1 MSRVVNSK
9 DMDKILEAMLLSQ
22 HPASV
27 KHSFVRRILEAAK
40 QPLDSKQCWA
50 MFELSTNLILLGDTK
65 FKKDVGKE
73 VLEAYALN
81 HISEFE
87 IYFDAKLI
95 LKLMQDGYGT
105 LNRRSVGIIE
115 YIQLGLKYV
124 QDNSSADEVF
134 HVLQIEL
141 LRIVCEK
148 PGSKLCASISKLIV
162 EYPQCIPTGKFQ
174 VVFCQQLVRS
184 IGQFQNGSEE
194 EDEIVEFLDQV
205 NKVSSLLQR
214 IWQTQTAAIIPSLRE
229 LFTVI
234 SSTEGSE
241 GPSNALATVI
251 QYVPLELMDGVIRN
265 LTNDDSITDKELMTA
280 LTNMV
285 DWLSWPL
292 ARNIDKWIIGLLK
305 GLAAVKKFSILIEVT
320 LAKIEQVFSRL
331 FYPIVRAG
339 ALEVLKYMLLSFQH
353 SPEAF
358 HILVSDIPKLVVSLS
373 KEGSNS
379 GTCCLQQLSELVHCM
394 IFRFS
399 GFPDL
404 YEPVIEVLKVFPI
417 PNEEKI
423 KYLLNQN
430 AWTSQ
435 KNALGPL
442 YPRLATKSETGRVGL
457 ANLGNT
463 CYMNSVI
470 QALFMASDFRHAVL
484 LLKENDS
491 QSLMMKLQWLFA
503 FLEHSQRP
511 AISPSSFLK
520 ASSPPWFNPGAQQD
534 CSEYLKYL
542 LDRLHEEEKTGKTI
556 SHRLKHACSDSHLE
570 DKIPG
575 KTLIERMFGGK
586 MVTKIHCYRCRNVSF
601 REEVFTDL
609 SLAFPPHSK
618 VLQQSGSSYDSN
630 LSTEMAGSGN
640 MTSQTK
646 AQHKATKSPIK
657 QKQTKSKEPSVR
669 VVPFEIL
676 GSHAKEKKDDPP
688 YSRVKRDDSSYPFSS
703 MLKND
708 FAIATGEKACDSP
721 SSRSVSD
728 LINYFLSPEMLSG
741 DNRYYCDKCTS
752 LQEAEKVVELTRSP
766 HYLILTLLRFSFDLI
781 TMRRKKILDNVS
793 IPLVLKLPIR
803 IATEKDEQIINTEKS
818 MCQLASWKYFAD
830 DAKSLS
836 VTYDLCCVVVHSG
849 ISSESGHYYCYGR
862 ECVPTNSE
870 IGPRVI
876 LEADSKAGDQW
887 YLYNDTRVSFSS
899 FESVSNVTNYFPK
912 DTAYV
917 LFYRQR
923 GTKHTCLDD
932 EHTSASVRLHGEA
945 ALSKELMEAIAKDNI
960 QYLQEEE
967 KEARKRSDRLPLATT
982 PVWWRRFDD
991 DENGGSSGSCGPAA
1005 GRGSDLGSFG
1015 HLIF

>member
-1 MSRVVNSK
+1 
-9 DMDKILEAMLLSQ
+9 MDKILEAMMLSH
-22 HPASV
+22 HPSSV
-27 KHSFVRRILEAAK
+27 KHILVRRVLEAAK
-40 QPLDSKQCWA
+40 QPLDSEQCWA
-50 MFELSTNLILLGDTK
+50 MFELSTKLVLLGDTN

-73 VLEAYALN
+73 VLEAFAQN
-81 HISEFE
+81 HTAEFE
-87 IYFDAKLI
+87 SFFNVRFIVKL
-95 LKLMQDGYGT
+95 LQDGYGT
-105 LNRRSVGIIE
+105 LSIRSGGILE
-115 YIQLGLKYV
+115 YIQLGLKYI
-124 QDNSSADEVF
+124 QDNSSVDDVF

-148 PGSKLCASISKLIV
+148 PGSKLCASISKLLA
-162 EYPQCIPTGKFQ
+162 EYPLCIPSGKFQ
-174 VVFCQQLVRS
+174 VVFCQQLVKS
-184 IGQFQNGSEE
+184 IGQFQCGSEE

-205 NKVSSLLQR
+205 NKVSGLLQR
-214 IWQTQTAAIIPSLRE
+214 IWRTQTAAIIPSLRE

-234 SSTEGSE
+234 SSTDGSD
-241 GPSNALATVI
+241 GPSNALATVV

-265 LTNDDSITDKELMTA
+265 LTNDDCITDIELMTA

-292 ARNIDKWIIGLLK
+292 AKNIDKWIIGLLK

-320 LAKIEQVFSRL
+320 LSKIEQVFSRL
-331 FYPIVRAG
+331 YYPIVRAG
-339 ALEVLKYMLLSFQH
+339 ALDVLKYMLLSFQH

-358 HILVSDIPKLVVSLS
+358 HVLVPHIPKLVVSLS
-373 KEGSNS
+373 KEESNS
-379 GTCCLQQLSELVHCM
+379 GTSCLQQLSELGHCM

-404 YEPVIEVLKVFPI
+404 YEPVIEALKDLPV

-423 KYLLNQN
+423 KHLLNQN

-435 KNALGPL
+435 KNVLAPL
-442 YPRLATKSETGRVGL
+442 YPRLTTKSDTGRIGL

-470 QALFMASDFRHAVL
+470 QALFMASDFRHAVM
-484 LLKENDS
+484 LLKESDS

-542 LDRLHEEEKTGKTI
+542 LDRLHEEEKTGKRI
-556 SHRLKHACSDSHLE
+556 SHRLKHSCIETRKE
-570 DKIPG
+570 DRDPG

-586 MVTKIHCYRCRNVSF
+586 MVTRIHCRCCRNVSF
-601 REEVFTDL
+601 REEAFTDL
-609 SLAFPPHSK
+609 SLAFPPPNK
-618 VLQQSGSSYDSN
+618 VLQRSGSSCDTNISVEI
-630 LSTEMAGSGN
+630 TGSDN
-640 MTSQTK
+640 FVSQIK
-646 AQHKATKSPIK
+646 PQHKTTKSPIK

-669 VVPFEIL
+669 VIPFEII
-676 GSHAKEKKDDPP
+676 GSHGKAKKEEPSS
-688 YSRVKRDDSSYPFSS
+688 SRVMRDNNPYPFSS
-703 MLKND
+703 MPKNN
-708 FAIATGEKACDSP
+708 FAMASGEKACDTAC
-721 SSRSVSD
+721 SRSVSD

-752 LQEAEKVVELTRSP
+752 LQEAEKVVELTGGP
-766 HYLILTLLRFSFDLI
+766 HYLILTLLRFSFDVI

-793 IPLVLKLPIR
+793 VPLVLKLPIR
-803 IATEKDEQIINTEKS
+803 ITTEKDEQKIHAEKQGR
-818 MCQLASWKYFAD
+818 QLRNWKPFIEDTTY
-830 DAKSLS
+830 LS
-836 VTYDLCCVVVHSG
+836 ITYDLCCVVVHSG
-849 ISSESGHYYCYGR
+849 ISSESGHYYCYAR
-862 ECVPTNSE
+862 ECADANSG
-870 IGPRVI
+870 ISPRII
-876 LEADSKAGDQW
+876 LDDESRADDQW

-923 GTKHTCLDD
+923 VTRHTCVDG
-932 EHTSASVRLHGEA
+932 EHVSAGVRLYGEA
-945 ALSKELMEAIAKDNI
+945 ALSKELMETISKDNI

-967 KEARKRSDRLPLATT
+967 KEARKRTDRIPPVTT

-991 DENGGSSGSCGPAA
+991 DENGPSGSCGPTA
-1005 GRGSDLGSFG
+1005 GGGSDFASFG
-1015 HLIF
+1015 RLTF